1 MQVYDW
7 TSDKKQGNYKF
18 IQKEEL
24 ENKEVVE
31 LEQNKLIMIKRKN
44 NRKENVSS

>member
-18 IQKEEL
+18 IQKEES
-24 ENKEVVE
+24 ENKEVVH
-31 LEQNKLIMIKRKN
+31 LQQNTFPIIKRKN